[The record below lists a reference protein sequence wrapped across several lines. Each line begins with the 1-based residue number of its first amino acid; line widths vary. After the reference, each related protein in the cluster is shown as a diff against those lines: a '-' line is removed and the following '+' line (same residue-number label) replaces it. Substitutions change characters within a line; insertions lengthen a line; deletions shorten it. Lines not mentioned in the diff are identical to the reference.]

1 MREFKVIDW
10 IKNLSISQIELIML
24 IVTTFAPQFVGF
36 TRHWEGDN
44 LLSLDIVF
52 IAFMYSAGTS
62 TRPYYSGI
70 TFLNPYVTYSNTT
83 MTGLSILFGVAVIY
97 YCRGKVSRKT
107 VYLTAILSILL
118 PLYSGIAIIISCLSN
133 EIFVYSGPIPIQM
146 LIGLS
151 ITHFTGLRKDD
162 SWLGSKSEEPCWEE
176 SSEVK
181 MGYKNNE

>member
-1 MREFKVIDW
+1 MRKFKAIDW

-24 IVTTFAPQFVGF
+24 IVTAFAPQFVGF
-36 TRHWEGDN
+36 TRHWEGDD

-70 TFLNPYVTYSNTT
+70 TFLNPDATFPNTT

-118 PLYSGIAIIISCLSN
+118 PFYTGIAIIISCLSHDL
-133 EIFVYSGPIPIQM
+133 FVYSGPIPIQI

-162 SWLGSKSEEPCWEE
+162 SWIGSKSEETWWEK

-181 MGYKNNE
+181 MGYKKNE